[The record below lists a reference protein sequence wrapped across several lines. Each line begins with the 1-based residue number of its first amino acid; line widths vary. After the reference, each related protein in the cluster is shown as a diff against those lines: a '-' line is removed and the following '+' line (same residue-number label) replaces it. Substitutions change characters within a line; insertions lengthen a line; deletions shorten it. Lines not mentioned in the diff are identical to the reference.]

1 MKKKT
6 FELKTYHLQTPGM
19 LSHPPI
25 QVNDLADHIDDL
37 KVQYSS
43 DHSPGSGF
51 IYGVGDCDDGSDD
64 LW

>member
-1 MKKKT
+1 
-6 FELKTYHLQTPGM
+6 M

-43 DHSPGSGF
+43 DHIPGSGF
-51 IYGVGDCDDGSDD
+51 LYGVGDCDDGSDD

>member
-1 MKKKT
+1 
-6 FELKTYHLQTPGM
+6 M

-51 IYGVGDCDDGSDD
+51 IYMVLVIATMVVMISDNIR
-64 LW
+64 LVNISKHRAIIQ

>member
-1 MKKKT
+1 
-6 FELKTYHLQTPGM
+6 M

-43 DHSPGSGF
+43 DLPGDGF

-64 LW
+64 L

>member
-1 MKKKT
+1 
-6 FELKTYHLQTPGM
+6 M

-43 DHSPGSGF
+43 DHIPGSGF
-51 IYGVGDCDDGSDD
+51 IPGVGDCDDGSDD
-64 LW
+64 L